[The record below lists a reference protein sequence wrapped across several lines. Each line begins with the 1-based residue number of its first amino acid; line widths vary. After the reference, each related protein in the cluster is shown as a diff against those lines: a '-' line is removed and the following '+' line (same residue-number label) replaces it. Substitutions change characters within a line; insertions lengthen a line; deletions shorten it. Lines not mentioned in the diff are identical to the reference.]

1 LLVFTL
7 LLGSWMLFRG
17 IRRDQWIWV
26 IAGFAAI
33 GLAFNI
39 KMLQAY
45 MVVPA
50 FYLFYLFAS
59 KLNWRTKSKVLAG
72 ATTVLIIVSIS
83 WAVIV
88 DSIPKENRP
97 YIGSSQTNSVLEL
110 AFGYN
115 GIARLTG
122 NHNGANGGGIG
133 AGGSGGG
140 KMPNQAQNTG
150 RSPNLDRS
158 RGQAG
163 AANDN
168 GARSMGTGN
177 GGPGG
182 MGADGR
188 SPGGMGTVGGAPGGK
203 GNGGGG
209 MFHTGTA
216 GPLRLFQSDLSGQI
230 SWLLPFAA
238 FASIGLLAGIRRRK
252 PLTSKHKETLFWL
265 AWLLPAM
272 AFFSVAGFFH
282 QYYLIMLAPPIAALT
297 GAGWVELYQLYR
309 NKESWKSWL
318 LPVGIFATAVF
329 QIIIL
334 AVYTTQISLG
344 WSIGLGIAGIGL
356 LLTLV
361 LWSKK
366 EKINRSIALAAILV
380 LLAAPL
386 YWAAT
391 PLLYGGNSKLP
402 EAGPQLKSSGQGMS
416 AGQRDGGRPG
426 SKPGEGT
433 DTALLDY
440 LTKNNTGEKYLFAT
454 TSVGAAESYIID
466 TGKAVMAMG
475 GFSGGDPILTIDKLK
490 TLIAN
495 KEVKYFMFSSGGFGA
510 DGSSDV
516 TAWIKA
522 NSTIVPSSE
531 WQTSAANGMQGS
543 PKGMGGSS
551 TLYKINS

>member
-1 LLVFTL
+1 
-7 LLGSWMLFRG
+7 
-17 IRRDQWIWV
+17 
-26 IAGFAAI
+26 
-33 GLAFNI
+33 
-39 KMLQAY
+39 
-45 MVVPA
+45 
-50 FYLFYLFAS
+50 
-59 KLNWRTKSKVLAG
+59 
-72 ATTVLIIVSIS
+72 
-83 WAVIV
+83 
-88 DSIPKENRP
+88 
-97 YIGSSQTNSVLEL
+97 
-110 AFGYN
+110 
-115 GIARLTG
+115 
-122 NHNGANGGGIG
+122 
-133 AGGSGGG
+133 
-140 KMPNQAQNTG
+140 
-150 RSPNLDRS
+150 
-158 RGQAG
+158 
-163 AANDN
+163 
-168 GARSMGTGN
+168 
-177 GGPGG
+177 

-188 SPGGMGTVGGAPGGK
+188 SPGGMGTAGGAPSGK
-203 GNGGGG
+203 GIGGGG

-230 SWLLPFAA
+230 SWLLPFVA
-238 FASIGLLAGIRRRK
+238 FASIGLLVGIRRRK
-252 PLTSKHKETLFWL
+252 PLTTKHKETLFWL
-265 AWLLPAM
+265 AWLFPAM

-334 AVYTTQISLG
+334 AVYTMQISLG
-344 WSIGLGIAGIGL
+344 WSIGLGIAGSVL
-356 LLTLV
+356 SLALV
-361 LWSKK
+361 VGFKK

-416 AGQRDGGRPG
+416 VGQRDGGRPG

-531 WQTSAANGMQGS
+531 WQTSAANGTQGS